1 MTYINYMNQLW
12 RSAMMSPIPASE
24 IALFAYLVNEC
35 NKRFWQ
41 MPFACSTTRISND
54 LCVSRQTVIKARAH
68 LSKRRLISFTEGKS
82 RHVPSTYMLINWT
95 DDLTVELT
103 DGLTHDLTHD
113 LTHLKDKEKDNLI
126 KSDSTNFSFKEREKN
141 GNDTQ
146 NRRRGIK
153 EIPTTASSYEG
164 TF

>member
-12 RSAMMSPIPASE
+12 RSAIMSPIPASE

-54 LCVSRQTVIKARAH
+54 LCVSRQTVITAREH
-68 LSKRRLISFTEGKS
+68 LTKRRLISFTEGKS

-103 DGLTHDLTHD
+103 EGLTHD
-113 LTHLKDKEKDNLI
+113 LTHLKDKDKDNYLR
-126 KSDSTNFSFKEREKN
+126 KSSENFDERKEYRN
-141 GNDTQ
+141 GAVKRKENSRLCPSPTEGADYDT
-146 NRRRGIK
+146 
-153 EIPTTASSYEG
+153 A
-164 TF
+164 F

>member
-41 MPFACSTTRISND
+41 MPFACSTTRISDD
-54 LCVSRQTVIKARAH
+54 LRVSRQTVITAREH
-68 LSKRRLISFTEGKS
+68 LVQRNLISFTEGKS
-82 RHVPSTYMLINWT
+82 RHLPSTYTLIKWT

-103 DGLTHDLTHD
+103 EGLTHD
-113 LTHLKDKEKDNLI
+113 LTHLKDKDKDNYLR
-126 KSDSTNFSFKEREKN
+126 KSSEKFDKRKEFRN
-141 GNDTQ
+141 GAVKRKENSRLCPTPTEGADYDT
-146 NRRRGIK
+146 
-153 EIPTTASSYEG
+153 A
-164 TF
+164 F